1 MGFILGVI
9 FVALVGLLLLIAWA
23 TLSERKEAMASGMC
37 SHCKKIQATKKLPK
51 GGYVCKECYNKI
63 APAQNAQIQREKQAE
78 RDRLA
83 EEKPV
88 VVKAIHGTCGLYNS
102 FTGGLSDSAGG
113 WDVHIT
119 VTNRSS
125 KDIKY
130 VIVELIPYNTVG
142 DVGYSPTVRAG
153 AKDIQITGPIYAYR
167 KVSDRIVKKCW
178 YDIQMSR
185 IGVGTV
191 KVIFMDGTEK
201 TFKQE

>member
-1 MGFILGVI
+1 MEFIIG
-9 FVALVGLLLLIAWA
+9 LLIAVAVLFFGLAIWVE
-23 TLSERKEAMASGMC
+23 LSNRKEAMASGMC
-37 SHCKKIQATKKLPK
+37 SHCKRVQATKKLPQ

-113 WDVHIT
+113 WDVHLT

-125 KDIKY
+125 KTIKY
-130 VIVELIPYNTVG
+130 VIAELIPYNTVG
-142 DVGYSPTVRAG
+142 DVGYSPTVGAG
-153 AKDIQITGPIYAYR
+153 AKNIQITGPINAYG

-178 YDIQMSR
+178 YDIQMKR

-191 KVIFMDGTEK
+191 QVIFMDGTEK
-201 TFKQE
+201 TFRQE